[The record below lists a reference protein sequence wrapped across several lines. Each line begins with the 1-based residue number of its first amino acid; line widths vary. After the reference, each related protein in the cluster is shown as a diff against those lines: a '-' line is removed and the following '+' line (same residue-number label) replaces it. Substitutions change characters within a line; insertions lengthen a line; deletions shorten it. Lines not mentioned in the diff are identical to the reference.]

1 MIDKTALVQGYY
13 RKMPVKKAKSKNSR
27 PRASCSNVVQCFAA
41 CFLLFVVMAWPAPAE
56 GAKIQYKFKSWNGSE
71 LRVYLTRPVGL
82 APDRPVVFVM
92 HGANREADKYR
103 EQWHELAI
111 KNDFLLVAPEISRAD
126 SPGSEKDHLGNLFVE
141 QGALKADSILS
152 YSAIEAVFNDVRSR
166 FNLSVDTY
174 SLYGDSEGAQFVQ
187 RFVFYAPTARVNR
200 IVVANADWYMMPDF
214 DVAFP
219 YGLGQSAIDPSQ
231 LKKGLQRPV
240 TILLG
245 EEDPETDY
253 KSLRQTPGMMAQG
266 ANRLARGQAFFE
278 SARGAAVELGVPF
291 NWHLEKVEEADT
303 DNPLMA
309 PAAIP
314 FLLGDD

>member
-1 MIDKTALVQGYY
+1 
-13 RKMPVKKAKSKNSR
+13 
-27 PRASCSNVVQCFAA
+27 
-41 CFLLFVVMAWPAPAE
+41 
-56 GAKIQYKFKSWNGSE
+56 
-71 LRVYLTRPVGL
+71 
-82 APDRPVVFVM
+82 
-92 HGANREADKYR
+92 
-103 EQWHELAI
+103 
-111 KNDFLLVAPEISRAD
+111 
-126 SPGSEKDHLGNLFVE
+126 
-141 QGALKADSILS
+141 
-152 YSAIEAVFNDVRSR
+152 
-166 FNLSVDTY
+166 
-174 SLYGDSEGAQFVQ
+174 
-187 RFVFYAPTARVNR
+187 VNR

-303 DNPLMA
+303 DNRLMA